1 MKKCPK
7 CGESKD
13 LNCFGPDRRGPE
25 GKNWICRDC
34 KNFAQREFNQTPKGK
49 YLSYKKGSKQR
60 GYSFTLT
67 MDEFM
72 GFWNKSCFYC
82 AIDIPG
88 VPYLLELE
96 QNLEIVKKASAGLQ
110 TCRKDKDTMADDI
123 TKPKYTEP
131 DIKPPRMDCRDPN
144 GERYKKNEKDRDAE
158 VDSDPDLK

>member
-82 AIDIPG
+82 GD
-88 VPYLLELE
+88 
-96 QNLEIVKKASAGLQ
+96 EIEGIGLDRVNNSIGYEIHNVISCCSTCNMMKWMTLSDFFISQCKKISEFH
-110 TCRKDKDTMADDI
+110 K
-123 TKPKYTEP
+123 
-131 DIKPPRMDCRDPN
+131 
-144 GERYKKNEKDRDAE
+144 
-158 VDSDPDLK
+158 S